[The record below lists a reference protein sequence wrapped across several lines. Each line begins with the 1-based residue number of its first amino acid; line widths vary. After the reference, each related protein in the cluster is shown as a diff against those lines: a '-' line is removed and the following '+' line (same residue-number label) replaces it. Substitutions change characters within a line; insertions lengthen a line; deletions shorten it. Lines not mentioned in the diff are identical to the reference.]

1 MTSGNILYEPSAG
14 RPPWVFVACERF
26 IAMVDGG
33 APQAAID
40 SLWAL
45 TEVEDVAIEDLVGA
59 VPIAPDARGS
69 DAPGSDARAPDTP
82 AVRIGSFAI
91 VRFADAAP
99 VAPDRS
105 VTAVA
110 RGRACVDVFSVG
122 GARRFGSGGV
132 EPWMLAGFR
141 SVIAL
146 GLHGDDVPVRS
157 VPVLPER
164 RLGIRQ
170 GAVPG
175 ERMLWSLPAAA
186 VSVGTRPPAAGASV
200 GTQSPPAGASVGTR
214 PSPTVGTQPSSFAP
228 PAVEDDPVPPEN
240 LDRTVLRTDRRVASA
255 RHSVG
260 SAPDDDTVLLSRSG
274 TRSAP
279 AEHEPSPPAPARFAL
294 SVGAAAPLTLTGPVV
309 FGRRPAGPRV
319 PVSNPPA
326 LVTVPSP
333 HEIVSSSHVR
343 IEPQGGTV
351 VVTDLRSTNGT
362 FVTVPGQRR
371 RRIHPGESFVVPH
384 DASIDI
390 GDGNI
395 IEITPIVRDRLSGR
409 PETAAGGPR

>member
-1 MTSGNILYEPSAG
+1 VTSGNIVYEPSAG

-59 VPIAPDARGS
+59 VPIALDARRASARGS
-69 DAPGSDARAPDTP
+69 DARGTDAPESRGPDAP
-82 AVRIGSFAI
+82 AEGVGSFAI
-91 VRFADAAP
+91 VRFADASP
-99 VAPDRS
+99 VAADRS
-105 VTAVA
+105 VTVVA
-110 RGRACVDVFSVG
+110 RGRACVDVYSVG
-122 GARRFGSGGV
+122 VARRFGSGGV

-141 SVIAL
+141 SVTAL
-146 GLHGDDVPVRS
+146 GLHGDDLPARS

-170 GAVPG
+170 ATVPG
-175 ERMLWSLPAAA
+175 ERMLWSHPTAVVSVDTGSPAAV
-186 VSVGTRPPAAGASV
+186 VSVETQTAAAIGA
-200 GTQSPPAGASVGTR
+200 QSA
-214 PSPTVGTQPSSFAP
+214 SFAA
-228 PAVEDDPVPPEN
+228 PAVEDDPVLPED

-260 SAPDDDTVLLSRSG
+260 SVPDDDTVLLSRSG

-279 AEHEPSPPAPARFAL
+279 AEHEPAPPAPARFAL

-309 FGRRPAGPRV
+309 FGRRPAGPRAPV
-319 PVSNPPA
+319 PNPPA